1 MTKEQK
7 FNEKLPLI
15 SLLLGC
21 VFWGLS
27 WWPLKYFAEAG
38 LTGNWIGM
46 TAYGLVGLVALP
58 IVFKQ
63 RNMWQGE
70 GRLLLLIGIFFGFAN
85 VAFSTALMQGEVI
98 RVMLLF
104 YLLPAWGAIGG
115 VFFLKEQLSVRRK
128 IAIFL
133 SLAGVFVIMGG
144 TAVFDHPLSMVDFLA
159 LAAGFCLS
167 AAGVVNKKANKI
179 PMASRAFVPFIF
191 CPILAAVAHSFSP
204 ILTSATMFEIA
215 PIIWVLLGVFAF
227 VWLFGAT
234 LLTTYGVAHIEAS
247 KASILQVTELFVA
260 ILSAIYIGGEI
271 LTSKEV
277 IGGVMIVVAA
287 IMESLPSKD

>member
-1 MTKEQK
+1 MREKEK
-7 FNEKLPLI
+7 KLNEKLPLI

-27 WWPLKYFAEAG
+27 WLPLKYFADAG
-38 LTGNWIGM
+38 LTGNWVGM
-46 TAYGLVGLVALP
+46 TAYGLVGLVAIP
-58 IVFKQ
+58 IVIKQ
-63 RNMWQGE
+63 RKLWQGE
-70 GRLLLLIGIFFGFAN
+70 GALLWLIGLFFGFAN
-85 VAFSTALMQGEVI
+85 IAFSTALMQGEVV

-104 YLLPAWGAIGG
+104 YLLPAWGAMGG
-115 VFFLKEQLSVRRK
+115 VFFLKEQLGVRRK

-133 SLAGVFVIMGG
+133 SLSGVFVIMGG
-144 TAVFDHPLSMVDFLA
+144 TAVFEHPLSMVDFLA

-167 AAGVVNKKANKI
+167 AAGVVNKKAQKI

-191 CPILAAVAHSFSP
+191 CPMLAAVAHSVVP
-204 ILTSATMFEIA
+204 ATMPDMA
-215 PIIWVLLGVFAF
+215 PTIWVLLALFAF

-247 KASILQVTELFVA
+247 QASILQVTELFVA

-271 LTSKEV
+271 LTLKE
-277 IGGVMIVVAA
+277 ILGGAMIVIAA
-287 IMESLPSKD
+287 VMESLPSSD

>member
-1 MTKEQK
+1 MTKE
-7 FNEKLPLI
+7 EKLPFI

-27 WWPLKYFAEAG
+27 WWPLKYFADAG
-38 LTGNWIGM
+38 LTGNWVGM
-46 TAYGLVGLVALP
+46 TAYGLVGLVAIP
-58 IVFKQ
+58 IVIKQ

-70 GRLLLLIGIFFGFAN
+70 GGFLLLIGLFFGFAN
-85 VAFSTALMQGEVI
+85 VAFSTALMQGEVV

-115 VFFLKEQLSVRRK
+115 VFFLKEQLSMRRK

-144 TAVFDHPLSMVDFLA
+144 TAVFNHPLSMVDFLA

-191 CPILAAVAHSFSP
+191 CPMLAAIAHSFAPS
-204 ILTSATMFEIA
+204 TMPDMA
-215 PIIWVLLGVFAF
+215 PMVWVLLGIFAF
-227 VWLFGAT
+227 IWLFGAT

-247 KASILQVTELFVA
+247 QASILQVTELFVA

-271 LTSKEV
+271 LTLKE
-277 IGGVMIVVAA
+277 ILGGAMIVVAA
-287 IMESLPSKD
+287 VLESLPSTE